1 MHRKKTKIVCTI
13 SDRRCDTAFLS
24 SLYDAG
30 MNVARINSA
39 HATIESATEI
49 VENIRKVSDKIAILI
64 DTKGPEIRLTRTS
77 EDKAIKVCTDDR
89 IVIKND
95 INGISSEKAL
105 YTNYSHF
112 VEDVPAGAEIL
123 IDDGEL
129 SLYVVSK
136 ADGELVCRANN
147 NGFIKGRKSIN
158 VPNVPINLPALSEKD
173 KSFILWAIENDLD
186 FVAHSF
192 VRSAEDLKSI
202 HEIIDSHK
210 SHLKII
216 SKIENQEGVD
226 NIDDILENCY
236 GIMIARGDLGVEI
249 PAERIPIIQRLIIDK
264 CRARKKPVI
273 VATQMLHTMIENP
286 RPTRAE
292 ISDVANAIFEYTDAI
307 MLSGETASGKYPIE
321 AVRTMRN
328 IAIEVESQH
337 EPEIDIAFKE
347 VTEPVAVVL
356 AKSIVEASCKLPI
369 KCIVIDTFSG
379 RTGRYIS
386 AFRPHIP
393 VFAKCYKPHIQR
405 ELALSYGIYA
415 DFINPITSREDF
427 IKNAI
432 DELRQE
438 NEVYGNDLIGVL
450 AGSFGYNAGASFIE
464 ISTASNL
471 TEKKH
476 LLK

>member
-77 EDKAIKVCTDDR
+77 EDKAIKVSTDDR

-192 VRSAEDLKSI
+192 VRSAEDLKPI

-328 IAIEVESQH
+328 IAIEVE
-337 EPEIDIAFKE
+337 P
-347 VTEPVAVVL
+347 
-356 AKSIVEASCKLPI
+356 
-369 KCIVIDTFSG
+369 
-379 RTGRYIS
+379 
-386 AFRPHIP
+386 
-393 VFAKCYKPHIQR
+393 
-405 ELALSYGIYA
+405 
-415 DFINPITSREDF
+415 NP
-427 IKNAI
+427 
-432 DELRQE
+432 
-438 NEVYGNDLIGVL
+438 
-450 AGSFGYNAGASFIE
+450 
-464 ISTASNL
+464 
-471 TEKKH
+471 
-476 LLK
+476 